1 MRRQTVV
8 LFALFAALVMFGA
21 VMALAQETDTPAPQS
36 VTIAGTLQSVLGCE
50 NDWAPECT
58 NTQLVYDEANDL
70 WSAAFDLPAGSYEYK
85 AALNGTWDE
94 SYGLA
99 DGANVP
105 LVLDAD
111 ATVTFYYDHKSNYV
125 TDSVTTPA
133 LLVAVGDFQSELGC
147 AQDNDPT
154 CLRSWLIDPDGN
166 GVFNFVTTA
175 IPAGTYAVKVAL
187 SADEIVGRGG
197 AEGEAVSFTVD
208 ADGYETTIGYSSRR
222 GLITARAADPEAVF
236 VQPTLAR
243 EPVVGVLTAPGSYQ
257 SEIGCPDTTGNG
269 GDWEP
274 PCALSTLT
282 DEDGDGVATL
292 VITALPAGNYEMKV
306 AVDGTWSQNYGVDG
320 ASGGANVP
328 FEVPVDYAQVTFTF
342 DTLSR
347 MITVTVD
354 DSIIG
359 APAEIEPVAIVPDFS
374 ALQAYWVSRDT
385 LFIDRARIPADA
397 PISVELYWSPAGE
410 LVGTEAGIEGGQSF
424 ALTFR
429 TPDDELEA
437 LRAKFPHV
445 AGYLAYQIPEEHLVH
460 VPDILKSQVG
470 VLVKVVDG
478 PIVIGTGVQL
488 AGALDDLYATDARLG
503 VVWNEGQPSLRVWAP
518 TAQNVQLVLFDD
530 ATEDEGQAEILDMR
544 YIASSGVWTVDGDA
558 SWNGKYY
565 LYKVTVYHHA
575 NQQVNTYNVPDPYSF
590 STTTNSQRSQIVNLS
605 DGELKPAGWDELV
618 KPALNAPEDIVVYEL
633 HLRDFSVNDPSVPEE
648 YKGTF
653 KAFTL
658 EDSNGM
664 QHLIK
669 LAQAGLTHIHILP
682 AFDIVT
688 INEDKSQWQN
698 VPFEELAA
706 LPADSEEQQAR
717 LFEIRD
723 ADAFNW
729 GYDPF
734 LFTVP
739 EGSYST
745 NPADTT
751 RIVEFREMVQTLN
764 ENGLRLVMDVVY
776 NHTNQSG
783 LNGAS
788 VLDRVVPG
796 YYHRLN
802 RNGGV
807 ETSTCCQN
815 TATEHYMME
824 KLMIDSVITWATQ
837 YKVDGFRFD
846 LMGHHMKSN
855 MEKLRAALDALT
867 LERDGVDGKS
877 IYVYGEGWNFG
888 EVQDNARGVN
898 ATQVNLAGTGIG
910 TFNDRLRDAV
920 RGGSPFGDREF
931 QGFITGLGLEPNGLT
946 GGMPE
951 EQLARLTA
959 FADLIRVGIAGNL
972 MNYTFAGLDAE
983 PMRGDEVVYNGQP
996 AAYTLDP
1003 QENIVYI
1010 SKHDNET
1017 VWDIILYKQLD
1028 LPLSE
1033 MIRMHN
1039 LGQSIVLLSQ
1049 GIPFVQAGDDLL
1061 RSKSFDRDSY
1071 NSGDWFNRL
1080 DFTYQD
1086 NGYASGLP
1094 VNDKNQERW
1103 ETMGPLLANPAL
1115 KPTTDD
1121 IQFTAEYFREML
1133 RIRKSSPL
1141 FRLQTEQDVI
1151 ERLTMLNLGAEQKAG
1166 VIMFALDDSG
1176 GVQLDENYD
1185 KIVVIF
1191 NARNEAYTYEPF
1203 GDLAEYAFTLHP
1215 VQAESVDEIVRGASY
1230 TDGVF
1235 TVPARTAA
1243 VFVAPSK

>member
-1 MRRQTVV
+1 MRRQTSV
-8 LFALFAALVMFGA
+8 LFALLAALVLLGA
-21 VMALAQETDTPAPQS
+21 MLSLAQEADTSAPQS
-36 VTIAGTLQSVLGCE
+36 VAVVGTFQSALGCAR
-50 NDWAPECT
+50 DRDAECAAT
-58 NTQLVYDEANDL
+58 FLAYDEANDV
-70 WSAAFDLPAGSYEYK
+70 WSAAFEMPAGNYEYRV
-85 AALNGTWDE
+85 ALNGTLDE
-94 SYGLA
+94 SYGHP
-99 DGANVP
+99 DGTDIA
-105 LVLDAD
+105 LTLETDT
-111 ATVTFYYDHKSNYV
+111 TVTFYYDHKTHYV
-125 TDSVTTPA
+125 TDSVNTPA
-133 LLVAVGDFQSELGC
+133 LFVAVGDFQSELGC

-166 GVFNFVTTA
+166 GVFNFVTRA

-187 SADEIVGRGG
+187 GSDKIVGRGG
-197 AEGEAVSFTVD
+197 ADGEAIVLEV
-208 ADGYETTIGYSSRR
+208 AEDGYETTIGYSSRR
-222 GLITARAADPEAVF
+222 GLITARASDPNAVF
-236 VQPTLAR
+236 VQPTLALK
-243 EPVVGVLTAPGSYQ
+243 PVVGVLTAPGSYQ

-274 PCALSTLT
+274 PCQLSVLT

-292 VITALPAGNYEMKV
+292 VVTSLPAGKYEMKI
-306 AVDGTWSQNYGVDG
+306 AVDGTWAQNYGLNGV
-320 ASGGANVP
+320 SGGANVP
-328 FEVPVDYAQVTFTF
+328 FEVPVDYAQVTFNF
-342 DTLSR
+342 DTFSR

-354 DSIIG
+354 ESIIG
-359 APAEIEPVAIVPDFS
+359 APAKIEPTAVIPDFS
-374 ALQAYWVSRDT
+374 KLQAYWVSRDT

-397 PISVELYWSPAGE
+397 AISVELYWSPTAE
-410 LVGTEAGIEGGQSF
+410 LVGTEAGIEGGESITLQ
-424 ALTFR
+424 FR
-429 TPDDELEA
+429 VPDASLDA
-437 LRAKFPHV
+437 LRAKFPHI
-445 AGYLAYQIPEEHLVH
+445 AGYLAYQIPEEHLDK
-460 VPDILKSQVG
+460 VPQILKSQVG

-488 AGALDDLYATDARLG
+488 AGVLDDLYATDARLG
-503 VVWNEGQPSLRVWAP
+503 VVWNQGLPTLRVWAP

-530 ATEDEGQAEILDMR
+530 ATEDEGQAEVLDMR
-544 YIASSGVWTVDGDA
+544 YVPSSGVWTIDGDA
-558 SWNGKYY
+558 SWKGKYY

-575 NQQVNTYNVPDPYSF
+575 NQQVNTYNVPDPYTI
-590 STTTNSQRSQIVNLS
+590 STTTNSQRSQIVDLN
-605 DGELKPAGWDELV
+605 DPALKPAGWDELV
-618 KPALNAPEDIVVYEL
+618 KPPLNAPEDIVVYEL
-633 HLRDFSVNDPSVPEE
+633 HMRDFSVNDPSVPDE

-658 EDSNGM
+658 KDTYGM

-669 LAQAGLTHIHILP
+669 LAQAGLTHIHLLP
-682 AFDIVT
+682 VFDIVT
-688 INEDKSQWQN
+688 INEDKTQWQS

-717 LFEIRD
+717 LSAIRD
-723 ADAFNW
+723 TDAFNW

-751 RIVEFREMVQTLN
+751 RIVEFREMVQSLN
-764 ENGLRLVMDVVY
+764 ENGLRVVMDVVY

-783 LNGAS
+783 LNPAS
-788 VLDRVVPG
+788 VLDRIVPG

-824 KLMIDSVITWATQ
+824 KLMVDSIVTWATQ
-837 YKVDGFRFD
+837 YKVDAFRFD
-846 LMGHHMKSN
+846 LMGHHMKTN
-855 MEKLRAALDALT
+855 MEKVRAALDALT
-867 LERDGVDGKS
+867 LERDGVDGKA

-898 ATQVNLAGTGIG
+898 ATQRNMAGTGIG

-946 GGMPE
+946 GGTPE
-951 EQLARLTA
+951 EQLARLIT
-959 FADLIRVGIAGNL
+959 FADQIRVGIAGNL

-983 PMRGDEVVYNGQP
+983 PMRGDEVLYNGQP
-996 AAYTLDP
+996 AGYTLDP

-1017 VWDIILYKQLD
+1017 IWDIILYKQLD

-1049 GIPFVQAGDDLL
+1049 GVPFVQAGDDLL

-1094 VNDKNQERW
+1094 VSDKNQDRW
-1103 ETMGPLLANPAL
+1103 ETMRPLLANPAL
-1115 KPTTDD
+1115 KPTPQD
-1121 IQFTAEYFREML
+1121 IQFAAEHFREML

-1141 FRLQTEQDVI
+1141 FRLQTEQDII

-1176 GVQLDENYD
+1176 DVQLDENYD

-1191 NARNEAYTYEPF
+1191 NARNEPFTYEPY
-1203 GDLAEYAFTLHP
+1203 GELAQYAFTLHP
-1215 VQAESVDEIVRGASY
+1215 VQAESVDEVVRGASY
-1230 TDGVF
+1230 TNGMF
-1235 TVPARTAA
+1235 TVPPRTAA
-1243 VFVAPSK
+1243 VFVAAAK